1 VQFDAKL
8 AGFLDYFR
16 PIPAQKPSRLSRIF
30 AVRSTPSQIGD
41 VRF

>member
-1 VQFDAKL
+1 MQFDPKL
-8 AGFLDYFR
+8 AGFRDYFR
-16 PIPAQKPSRLSRIF
+16 PITAQKPSRLSRIF